1 MKNVRHIKVT
11 FLSGEKKKP
20 QLRAN
25 EMAQQEKGLAAK
37 SNDLSLISETQ
48 IVQRDTLEGNNS

>member
-1 MKNVRHIKVT
+1 MKYVRHIKVT

-25 EMAQQEKGLAAK
+25 EMAQQEKGLAAHIWRVL
-37 SNDLSLISETQ
+37 NPGD
-48 IVQRDTLEGNNS
+48 EGEN